1 MSRNIR
7 RTNSLISV
15 FRAVLTRNTLDISI
29 RISTRKT
36 EPFVFLVLM
45 LMLISSALLVKQ
57 HKTNKWIRSSYV
69 SACAQAR
76 HELMQIIFG
85 LQLAG
90 FKCLNALSVSS
101 VTWMSLIFIMLRSYR
116 MEICPTDVKYS
127 VVKAHQKT
135 VPRTGNFSSRYPHSW
150 TRCECLFALFLSD
163 KASFSK
169 TKASRIFLH
178 ELSARCTPLA
188 NKRVLVRTGSL
199 WEQLKTQR
207 SNNVHKETKG
217 NKKTSV

>member
-1 MSRNIR
+1 M
-7 RTNSLISV
+7 
-15 FRAVLTRNTLDISI
+15 
-29 RISTRKT
+29 
-36 EPFVFLVLM
+36 LM
-45 LMLISSALLVKQ
+45 LMLMFLCFCLCLCSYAYVYAYLECLSRVRDKARQISGFVPLMFCLYA
-57 HKTNKWIRSSYV
+57 HAC
-69 SACAQAR
+69 ACAQAS

-90 FKCLNALSVSS
+90 FKCLTALSVSS
-101 VTWMSLIFIMLRSYR
+101 VTWMSLIFITLRSYR

-150 TRCECLFALFLSD
+150 TRCECLFALFLCD